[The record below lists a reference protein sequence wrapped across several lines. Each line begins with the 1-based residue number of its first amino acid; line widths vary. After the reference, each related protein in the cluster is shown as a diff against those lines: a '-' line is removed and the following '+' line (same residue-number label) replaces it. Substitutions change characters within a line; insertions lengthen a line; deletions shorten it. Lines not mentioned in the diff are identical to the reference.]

1 MLFRSKDYY
10 REITA
15 QEAAIE
21 KPFVLVISLQTP
33 NGGRAGIES
42 ELNRVTAA
50 KMIVDKQVRL
60 ATPEE
65 VKRLRDDREEK
76 QRQKDL
82 ASLQERV
89 RMTRLAEDELRAL
102 KKALHP
108 SRKGE

>member
-1 MLFRSKDYY
+1 MNLKDYY

-21 KPFVLVISLQTP
+21 EPFALVISLKTP

-65 VKRLRDDREEK
+65 VKQLRDEREEK

>member
-1 MLFRSKDYY
+1 MNLKDYY

-21 KPFVLVISLQTP
+21 EPFVLVISLQTP
-33 NGGRAGIES
+33 NGGRAGIAS
-42 ELNRVTAA
+42 EVNRVTAA
-50 KMIVDKQVRL
+50 KLIVDKQARL

-65 VKRLRDDREEK
+65 AKKLREDREEK
-76 QRQKDL
+76 QRLKDL

-102 KKALHP
+102 KKALQP
-108 SRKGE
+108 SRRAD

>member
-1 MLFRSKDYY
+1 MNLRDYY

-21 KPFVLVISLQTP
+21 EPFALVISLQTP
-33 NGGRAGIES
+33 NGGRAGVAS
-42 ELNRVTAA
+42 EVNRATAA
-50 KMIVDKQVRL
+50 KLIVDQHARL

-65 VKRLRDDREEK
+65 VKKLRDEREQK

-89 RMTRLAEDELRAL
+89 RMTRLAEDDLRAL
-102 KKALHP
+102 KKSLQP
-108 SRKGE
+108 SRKSE

>member
-1 MLFRSKDYY
+1 MNLKDYY
-10 REITA
+10 REISA

-21 KPFVLVISLQTP
+21 ESIVLVISLKTP
-33 NGGRAGIES
+33 NGGRAGIAS
-42 ELNRVTAA
+42 EVNRVMAA

-65 VKRLRDDREEK
+65 AKQLRDDREEK
-76 QRQKDL
+76 QRRKDL

-102 KKALHP
+102 KKSLHP
-108 SRKGE
+108 SRQGE

>member
-1 MLFRSKDYY
+1 MNLKDYY

-21 KPFVLVISLQTP
+21 EPFALVISLPTP
-33 NGGRAGIES
+33 NGGRAGVAS
-42 ELNRVTAA
+42 EVNRATAA
-50 KMIVDKQVRL
+50 KLIVDKQARL

-65 VKRLRDDREEK
+65 VKQLRDDREEK
-76 QRQKDL
+76 QRLKDL

-102 KKALHP
+102 KKALQP
-108 SRKGE
+108 SRKSE